1 MTDTSLDLS
10 YLDGTIGY
18 AIRRAQLSVFE
29 DIYRAFGKLDVTT
42 AQFSVLAVVADNPGC
57 SQADLA
63 AALGV
68 ERPRMVPLIDAL
80 ERRGLA
86 RRISPAHDRR
96 VREIHLTPHGR
107 RLLETLKRRFARH
120 QQRMLE
126 RLGQT
131 EPDAVLTVLWRLA
144 GRR

>member
-1 MTDTSLDLS
+1 MTETKLDLS
-10 YLDGTIGY
+10 YLEGTIGY

-29 DIYRAFGKLDVTT
+29 DIYRAFGTLAITT

-68 ERPRMVPLIDAL
+68 ERPRIVPLIDTL

-86 RRISPAHDRR
+86 RRVSPARDRR
-96 VREIHLTPHGR
+96 VRQIHLTQRGR

-120 QQRMLE
+120 QRRMLQ

-131 EPDAVLTVLWRLA
+131 EPDAVLTTLWRLA
-144 GRR
+144 GN